1 MFLVIDILFRLR
13 IISPLSKFAE
23 ALEKFDST
31 NPEFNVEGV
40 TFESNEFNRIKY
52 GLINNAIKLQKMKLE
67 NELIHKKNKRKL
79 REKEAKLSSLL
90 NQLKEAQVALITEE
104 KISSAK
110 VILSSVSHELKNPI
124 NIAINS
130 THVLKDFYDDKSLN
144 STNPKVEPLLNNIVK
159 SNNKMVNI
167 IDTMLLGN
175 NFNPEDRIDVN
186 LKSQIEQSY
195 EDALAVSGVNNLK
208 IDFFCTI
215 DSDLLFNGHKLELNR
230 LFINIFQNS
239 IYAIKKKGHSDSY
252 IKVSA
257 EQEEDNFVLKFE
269 DNGIGIKEEH
279 LEKVLIPFFTTKPN
293 GEGVGLGLHL
303 IKEVV
308 KQHNGELKVSSEYKK
323 YTNIL
328 ISLPI
333 ESTNKV

>member
-23 ALEKFDST
+23 ALENFDST

-52 GLINNAIKLQKMKLE
+52 GLINNAIKLQKMKLQ
-67 NELIHKKNKRKL
+67 NEVIHKKNKRKL
-79 REKEAKLSSLL
+79 NEKETKLSSLL

-130 THVLKDFYDDKSLN
+130 THVLKDFYEDGSL
-144 STNPKVEPLLNNIVK
+144 SASNPKIKPMLENIVK

-175 NFNPEDRIDVN
+175 NYNPEDRVDVD
-186 LKSQIEQSY
+186 LKSQILQSY
-195 EDALAVSGVNNLK
+195 EDALAVSSLDDLK
-208 IDFFCTI
+208 IDFSCSL
-215 DSDLLFNGHKLELNR
+215 DDDLVLNGHKLELNR

-239 IYAIKKKGHSDSY
+239 IYAIKKKNSSNPL

-257 EQEEDNFVLKFE
+257 QSDENNLTLKFE

-279 LEKVLIPFFTTKPN
+279 LEKVLIPFFSTKPN

-308 KQHNGELKVSSEYKK
+308 KQHNGELKVSSIYKDH
-323 YTNIL
+323 TNIL

-333 ESTNKV
+333 ESTNK